1 LIELVSVT
9 KKFGSFTALSNL
21 NLTVPK
27 GGLYSFLGPNGAGKT
42 TTIKILTGILHPDSG
57 DALIDGI
64 SIIKNPVEAKK
75 KIGYL
80 PDIPSLFEKLTGAE
94 YLNFIMDIYGIPK
107 SERESRTKK
116 YLQAF
121 ELEPNVN
128 SLIETY
134 SLGMKKK
141 IGIIAAL
148 CHAPS
153 FILLDEPTSG
163 LDPQSVRLFKDILK
177 EQAAAGATI
186 FFSTHILEIA
196 EKICDRVAIISK
208 GRIVA
213 EGTVAGI
220 RSKIDDTNADTKTL
234 EDIFIEL
241 TAANGDSKEIIK
253 AI

>member
-1 LIELVSVT
+1 MIELLRVT
-9 KKFGSFTALSNL
+9 KKYGSFTALSDVE
-21 NLTVPK
+21 LTVPK
-27 GGLYSFLGPNGAGKT
+27 GGLYAFLGPNGAGKT
-42 TTIKILTGILHPDSG
+42 TTIKILTGILVPDAG

-64 SIIKNPVEAKK
+64 SIVSNPVEAKK

-80 PDIPSLFEKLTGAE
+80 PDIPSLFEKLTGTE
-94 YLNFIMDIYGIPK
+94 YLNFIMDIYAVPK
-107 SERESRTKK
+107 GERESRTKK
-116 YLQAF
+116 YLDAF
-121 ELEPNVN
+121 ELTPNVN

-141 IGIIAAL
+141 IGIIGAL
-148 CHAPS
+148 CHSPS

-163 LDPQSVRLFKDILK
+163 LDPQSVRILKDILR
-177 EQAAAGATI
+177 ERSAAGITI

-220 RSKIDDTNADTKTL
+220 RSKINDPAADTKSL

-241 TAANGDSKEIIK
+241 TASNGENKEIIK